1 MMLNMTNREKRCEDC
16 ASLVKVNGCWCC
28 DECFNQKCN
37 DIDDCPEG
45 IELSEVEEN
54 QEKGKNVK
62 INHGVVGEKR
72 KSTKPRTVKV
82 SDAKK
87 QLFSEIFT
95 NLEDV
100 YGGNA
105 QIAKENK
112 LIIVQIDEK
121 VFKIDIVEQRQPKK

>member
-1 MMLNMTNREKRCEDC
+1 MVLNMTNREKRCEDC
-16 ASLVKVNGCWCC
+16 VSLVKVNGCWCC

-37 DIDDCPEG
+37 EIDDCPEG

-62 INHGVVGEKR
+62 VNHGVVGEKR

-95 NLEDV
+95 NLEDI

>member
-1 MMLNMTNREKRCEDC
+1 MTNREKRCEDC

-45 IELSEVEEN
+45 IELEEVEEVRA
-54 QEKGKNVK
+54 K
-62 INHGVVGEKR
+62 GEKAKISHNASSADKR
-72 KSTKPRTVKV
+72 EKKSKPRTVKV

-95 NLEDV
+95 NLEDI
-100 YGGNA
+100 YGENA
-105 QIAKENK
+105 QIVKENK
-112 LIIVQIDEK
+112 LIVVQIDGK
-121 VFKIDIVEQRQPKK
+121 IFKIDLIEQRNR